1 MNTCAIDMADAVVRR
16 YKTRDLEEIISRRA
30 INLKEIRYCHDLL
43 GYYTVLLNCEY
54 IGINSNC
61 TNAQR
66 VSAMAHE
73 LGHALFDRKHASS
86 GQAFQ
91 DTYFYSL
98 DNSKA
103 ERRANT
109 FAAELLL
116 ADDAV
121 LEPIG
126 YYEYAADQKQLEANL
141 PSRCSSAY
149 RAMKY
154 QELLQEFQYAHSGLV
169 TLDEI
174 ARMNSI
180 EKHFV
185 DFKLNILA
193 DKGYQ
198 LPFLPELH
206 NDFLKDSMKNCN
218 EGEVTMD

>member
-1 MNTCAIDMADAVVRR
+1 MADAVVRR
-16 YKTRDLEEIISRRA
+16 YKTRDPEEIISRRA

-154 QELLQEFQYAHSGLV
+154 QELLQEFQYAHSGLI